1 MRFTVGTTAEG
12 KPAVYLGGV
21 CVRVCA
27 DVGMSAAWKNDLNAA
42 IDLLMNNGP
51 VRTELACIFLN
62 AGEGWIGKEPAT
74 VQHSGTFDVHS
85 IEVSGDV
92 DAKADAALTWTPKM
106 IDAIGE
112 QLRESLGQDFHDT
125 EDFESVRSQG
135 GM

>member
-1 MRFTVGTTAEG
+1 MASTMNDSL
-12 KPAVYLGGV
+12 KYLLD
-21 CVRVCA
+21 R
-27 DVGMSAAWKNDLNAA
+27 NA
-42 IDLLMNNGP
+42 GH
-51 VRTELACIFLN
+51 TELACIFLN

-74 VQHSGTFDVHS
+74 VQHKGTFDVHG

-92 DAKADAALTWTPKM
+92 DEKADAALTWTPKM
-106 IDAIGE
+106 LDAIGE